1 MIDEDDRYD
10 TWDAAYVLGAL
21 SATDR
26 HEFEAH
32 LKGCS
37 QCHQSVG
44 EVAGVPGLLSLV
56 PHDVALSLVDAEP
69 DPTTPAQPDLMLHR
83 LVAETRQRRRR
94 GRLVAIGAAIAA
106 AVAAVAIAVPVTAN
120 YLDNRNQGTSE
131 TIVAELAMTNV
142 VPSSLSANFSL
153 LALPDGGTRVA
164 MECRYADAGGRS
176 YTGTF
181 AMWVT
186 SADGVESKIAQWS
199 ARPGDTVD
207 TTAVTDNVP
216 DEIRTVDIRSVATNQ
231 VLLVGTV

>member
-21 SATDR
+21 SAAER
-26 HEFEAH
+26 REFEAH
-32 LKGCS
+32 LKACS
-37 QCHQSVG
+37 QCHQAVG

-69 DPTTPAQPDLMLHR
+69 EPTTPAPPDLMLHR
-83 LVAETRQRRRR
+83 LVAETRKRRRR
-94 GRLVAIGAAIAA
+94 GRFVAIGAAIVA
-106 AVAAVAIAVPVTAN
+106 AVAAVAIAVPVTAS
-120 YLDNRNQGTSE
+120 YIDNRTRGTSE
-131 TIVAELAMTNV
+131 NVVADLPMTNV

-153 LALPDGGTRVA
+153 ASLSDGGTRVA
-164 MECRYADAGGRS
+164 LECRYADAGGRS

-181 AMWVT
+181 ALWVT
-186 SADGVESKIAQWS
+186 SVDGTESKIAQWS

-207 TTAVTDNVP
+207 TTAVTNDVP
-216 DEIRTVDIRSVATNQ
+216 DRIRTVDIRSVATNQ